1 MKNKIFTALLIT
13 GSLLLT
19 IGVTTTVSA
28 SSNDNMPYT
37 YNFYSQSIETRL
49 GTLVESG
56 TISEAQA
63 SAIID
68 IYYND
73 EITTKKDMK
82 NELDVLVTAK
92 TITQSQED
100 SILNLFIDLS
110 CN

>member
-1 MKNKIFTALLIT
+1 MKTKILTALLLT
-13 GSLLLT
+13 GLLLN

-28 SSNDNMPYT
+28 SSNDNKPYN

-56 TISEAQA
+56 IISQAEATT
-63 SAIID
+63 IID

-82 NELDVLVTAK
+82 KELDTLVTAK
-92 TITQSQED
+92 TITQNQED